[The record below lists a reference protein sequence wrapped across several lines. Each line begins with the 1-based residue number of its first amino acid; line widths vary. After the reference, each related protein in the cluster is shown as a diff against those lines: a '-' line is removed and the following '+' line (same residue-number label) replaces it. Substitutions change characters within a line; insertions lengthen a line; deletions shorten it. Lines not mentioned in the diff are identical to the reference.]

1 MFKSPKGKMTLC
13 DGFVGSWRNGA
24 FGGAR
29 AVCPRLAKCI
39 GIFLP
44 RTGYRALPFG

>member
-24 FGGAR
+24 FG
-29 AVCPRLAKCI
+29 VEHEQC
-39 GIFLP
+39 
-44 RTGYRALPFG
+44 ALDSPSA

>member
-13 DGFVGSWRNGA
+13 DGFVEALGEMAHS
-24 FGGAR
+24 
-29 AVCPRLAKCI
+29 VEHEQCPRLAKCI